1 LPDSLIP
8 PATSQ
13 DGAKAALRRAALD
26 RRDALDPAYRAEAS
40 LRIAE
45 RVLPLVLERKPG
57 VVSGYWP
64 IRSEADPRPL
74 LDAVRVAGIAVAL
87 PILLD
92 ATVLRFR
99 QWHAGASLQ
108 PAGFGTLG
116 PGPDAPE
123 VVPDV
128 VILPLAAFDRTGHR
142 IGYGKGHY
150 DRAIAWLAASARH
163 PLLIGLAFSLQE
175 VESVPAEPHD
185 VALDAIV
192 TEAHAFRIER
202 SI

>member
-1 LPDSLIP
+1 LNP
-8 PATSQ
+8 PATPK
-13 DGAKAALRRAALD
+13 DGTKAALRRAALT
-26 RRDALDPAYRAEAS
+26 RRDALEPAFRAEAS

-45 RVLPLVLERKPG
+45 RALPLVLERKPR
-57 VVSGYWP
+57 VISGYWP

-74 LDAVRVAGIAVAL
+74 LDAVRVAGLAVAL

-99 QWHAGASLQ
+99 RWRVGALLE

-116 PGPDAPE
+116 PSPDAPE

-128 VILPLAAFDRTGHR
+128 VLLPLAAFDRTGHR

-150 DRAIAWLAASARH
+150 DRAIAWLAPSARH
-163 PLLIGLAFSLQE
+163 PLLIGLAFSSQE

-192 TEAHAFRIER
+192 TEAEAFRIR
-202 SI
+202 RGI

>member
-1 LPDSLIP
+1 M
-8 PATSQ
+8 
-13 DGAKAALRRAALD
+13 ALRRAALT
-26 RRDALDPAYRAEAS
+26 RRDALDPAHRAEAS

-45 RVLPLVLERKPG
+45 HALPLVLERKPR
-57 VVSGYWP
+57 VASGYWP

-87 PILLD
+87 PVLLD

-99 QWHAGASLQ
+99 QWQADASLQ
-108 PAGFGTLG
+108 SAGFGTLG

-123 VVPDV
+123 VTPDV
-128 VILPLAAFDRTGHR
+128 VLLPLAAFDRTGHR

-150 DRAIAWLAASARH
+150 DRAIAWLTASARH
-163 PLLIGLAFSLQE
+163 PLLIGLAFANQE

-192 TEAHAFRIER
+192 TEAHAFRIAR
-202 SI
+202 ST

>member
-1 LPDSLIP
+1 M
-8 PATSQ
+8 
-13 DGAKAALRRAALD
+13 
-26 RRDALDPAYRAEAS
+26 
-40 LRIAE
+40 RIAE
-45 RVLPLVLERKPG
+45 HALPLVLEPKPH

-99 QWHAGASLQ
+99 QWNVGALLM

-123 VVPDV
+123 VMPDV
-128 VILPLAAFDRTGHR
+128 VLLPLAAFDRTGHR

-150 DRAIAWLAASARH
+150 DRAIAWLAASARR
-163 PLLIGLAFSLQE
+163 PLLIGLAFSSQE

-192 TEAHAFRIER
+192 TEAHAFRIDR
-202 SI
+202 ST